1 MVRRKEKYPEEVS
14 TREISKR
21 AIARARQTKC
31 LNPHELLKYWANGI
45 AIAGVSPDQDMQ
57 VQCAIAAAPYYA
69 SKLQSMEVKSETS
82 IRAVISAS
90 PMSISDWSKQYLGEA
105 LPAVSLA
112 LDTPPIQVEATTNNI
127 VTPASESDDAQD
139 DNEF

>member
-21 AIARARQTKC
+21 AIQRARATKC

-45 AIAGVSPDQDMQ
+45 SIAGVSPDQDMQ

-90 PMSISDWSKQYLGEA
+90 PMTISDWSRQYLGEA
-105 LPAVSLA
+105 LPSVPLA
-112 LDTPPIQVEATTNNI
+112 LDAPPIEVEAHTNNI
-127 VTPASESDDAQD
+127 VSPPSESVDAQD
-139 DNEF
+139 EDEL

>member
-1 MVRRKEKYPEEVS
+1 MVRRKDKYPEETS
-14 TREISKR
+14 AREISKR
-21 AIARARQTKC
+21 AIQRARATKC

-45 AIAGVSPDQDMQ
+45 SIAGVSPDEDMQ

-90 PMSISDWSKQYLGEA
+90 PMTISDWSKQYLGEA
-105 LPAVSLA
+105 LPSAPLT
-112 LDTPPIQVEATTNNI
+112 LDAPPVEVEATTNNI
-127 VTPASESDDAQD
+127 VSAPPDTDKAQEDD
-139 DNEF
+139 EF

>member
-1 MVRRKEKYPEEVS
+1 MVRRKDKYPEEVNA
-14 TREISKR
+14 REISKR
-21 AIARARQTKC
+21 AIQRARQTKC

-45 AIAGVSPDQDMQ
+45 SIAGVSPNEDMQ

-105 LPAVSLA
+105 LPSAPLA
-112 LDTPPIQVEATTNNI
+112 IDAPPIQLETTTNNI
-127 VTPASESDDAQD
+127 VSLPSETVDAQED
-139 DNEF
+139 DEF

>member
-1 MVRRKEKYPEEVS
+1 MVRRKDKYPVETS

-21 AIARARQTKC
+21 AIQRARQTKC

-45 AIAGVSPDQDMQ
+45 SIAGVSPNEDMQ

-105 LPAVSLA
+105 LPSAPLA
-112 LDTPPIQVEATTNNI
+112 IDAPPIQLETTTNNI
-127 VTPASESDDAQD
+127 VSLPSETVDAQED
-139 DNEF
+139 DEF

>member
-1 MVRRKEKYPEEVS
+1 MVRRRDKYPEETS

-21 AIARARQTKC
+21 AIQRARATKC

-45 AIAGVSPDQDMQ
+45 SIAGVSPDEDMQ

-90 PMSISDWSKQYLGEA
+90 PMTISDWSRQYLGEA
-105 LPAVSLA
+105 LPSAPLA
-112 LDTPPIQVEATTNNI
+112 LDTPPVQVEIATDNI
-127 VTPASESDDAQD
+127 VSPASESDDVKD
-139 DNEF
+139 VDEF

>member
-1 MVRRKEKYPEEVS
+1 MVRRREKYPEEVS

-21 AIARARQTKC
+21 AIQRARATKC

-45 AIAGVSPDQDMQ
+45 SIAGVSPVQDMQ
-57 VQCAIAAAPYYA
+57 VQCAIAAAPSYA

-90 PMSISDWSKQYLGEA
+90 PMTISDWSRQYLGEA
-105 LPAVSLA
+105 LSSVPLA
-112 LDTPPIQVEATTNNI
+112 IEAPPIPVEASTDNI
-127 VTPASESDDAQD
+127 VSSPSDT
-139 DNEF
+139 DNAHDEDEL

>member
-1 MVRRKEKYPEEVS
+1 MVRRKDKYPEEVS

-21 AIARARQTKC
+21 AIQRARATKC
-31 LNPHELLKYWANGI
+31 LHPHELLKYWANGI
-45 AIAGVSPDQDMQ
+45 SIAGVSPDQDMQ

-90 PMSISDWSKQYLGEA
+90 PMTISDWSKQYLGEA
-105 LPAVSLA
+105 LPSAPLA
-112 LDTPPIQVEATTNNI
+112 LDAPPVQVEIATNNI
-127 VTPASESDDAQD
+127 VCPPSDTVDAHED
-139 DNEF
+139 EEF

>member
-1 MVRRKEKYPEEVS
+1 MVRRRDKYPVETS

-21 AIARARQTKC
+21 AIQRARATKC

-45 AIAGVSPDQDMQ
+45 SIAGVSPNEDMQ

-105 LPAVSLA
+105 LPSAPLA
-112 LDTPPIQVEATTNNI
+112 IDAPPIQLETTTNNI
-127 VTPASESDDAQD
+127 VSLPSETVDAQED
-139 DNEF
+139 DEF

>member
-1 MVRRKEKYPEEVS
+1 MVRRRDKYPVETS

-21 AIARARQTKC
+21 AIQRARATKC

-45 AIAGVSPDQDMQ
+45 SIAGVSPNEDMQ

-105 LPAVSLA
+105 LPAVPLA
-112 LDTPPIQVEATTNNI
+112 IDAPPIQVEASTNNI
-127 VTPASESDDAQD
+127 VSPPSETVEAHDDD
-139 DNEF
+139 EL

>member
-21 AIARARQTKC
+21 AIARARATKC

-45 AIAGVSPDQDMQ
+45 SIAGVSPDQEMQ

-90 PMSISDWSKQYLGEA
+90 PMSISEWSKQYLGEA
-105 LPAVSLA
+105 LPTAPLA
-112 LDTPPIQVEATTNNI
+112 IDAPPIQVETSTNNI
-127 VTPASESDDAQD
+127 VSPATESVDAQD
-139 DNEF
+139 DDEF

>member
-105 LPAVSLA
+105 LPAVPLA

-139 DNEF
+139 VDEF

>member
-1 MVRRKEKYPEEVS
+1 MVRRKEKYPEETS

-21 AIARARQTKC
+21 AIQRARQTKC

-90 PMSISDWSKQYLGEA
+90 PMTISDWSKQYLGEA
-105 LPAVSLA
+105 LPAVPLA

-139 DNEF
+139 VDEF